1 MMKSLLFSVSKM
13 LNPSSPTQKNPSEE
27 DSSGS
32 DAGSGVGLEPETDR
46 FGFIVTNKSTA
57 GWEDLHQCTVLLP
70 FFNTFPST
78 PVASENAATLFCC
91 EATKM
96 FCGVRKY
103 NFSVSVS
110 RTNTR
115 TNKCSRNATQHRT
128 ISVYGHD
135 WLIFIILSCLTEMIF
150 RGGYIQDF
158 STDKEKSRKDFVC
171 PHNTGFP

>member
-78 PVASENAATLFCC
+78 PVVSENAATLFCC

-103 NFSVSVS
+103 NFSPALRWADNDWAVSVS

-128 ISVYGHD
+128 VSVYGHD
-135 WLIFIILSCLTEMIF
+135 WLIFIILSCLTEIIF
-150 RGGYIQDF
+150 RGEYIQHF
-158 STDKEKSRKDFVC
+158 SGDKEKS
-171 PHNTGFP
+171 